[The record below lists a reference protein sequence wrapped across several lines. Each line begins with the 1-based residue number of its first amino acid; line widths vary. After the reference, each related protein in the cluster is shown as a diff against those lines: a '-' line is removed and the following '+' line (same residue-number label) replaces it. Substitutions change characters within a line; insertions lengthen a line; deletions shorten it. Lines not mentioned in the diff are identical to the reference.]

1 MLQQNNEIETI
12 INNKFMKHK
21 PRTGAVYETSEP
33 NVDYID
39 DMLISPSK
47 TLEHIHDYTYINDD
61 TLNKDIDD
69 IITSDSELNYVIYSI
84 EHDHIVPYVKFLTCK
99 SSDIIQFPRE
109 QYHSEDEDDSMGS
122 SSDDDSVSNIM
133 PYVDGESD
141 TNDIDISTIEE
152 NMNGGGEVYL
162 PNQCYE
168 YLETNFKLSDEM
180 INKNYKGFIS
190 VENNVYIFICISDTN
205 IKLNKEIDYY
215 WAIIDEIINMKS
227 INNIPICDKIIN
239 VFHSNKEIQNI
250 HDENNVP
257 IEMPIVGYTCTIN
270 KNGYSNI
277 TLSSVLTKSL
287 ITRTIEHDIFGDT
300 LILSRIPL
308 TSERNNMERLCL
320 FSKGA
325 IYIFHSE
332 FTVREIKKI
341 DNTSCICFIQDNI
354 EMWSVKDIRL
364 YSYI

>member
-39 DMLISPSK
+39 DILISPSK
-47 TLEHIHDYTYINDD
+47 TSDHIPEYTYIKDEI
-61 TLNKDIDD
+61 LNKDIDD
-69 IITSDSELNYVIYSI
+69 IITSDSEFNYVIYSM
-84 EHDHIVPYVKFLTCK
+84 EHERIVPFVKFLTCK

-109 QYHSEDEDDSMGS
+109 QYHSEDETDSMGG

-133 PYVDGESD
+133 PYVEDESD

-152 NMNGGGEVYL
+152 NMNGGADVYL

-168 YLETNFKLSDEM
+168 YLENNFGLSDEI
-180 INKNYKGFIS
+180 INKNYKGFIPF
-190 VENNVYIFICISDTN
+190 ENNVYIFIGISDVN
-205 IKLNKEIDYY
+205 IKLPDDGEYY
-215 WAIIDEIINMKS
+215 WAIIDELINMKS
-227 INNIPICDKIIN
+227 INNIPICNNITN
-239 VFHSNKEIQNI
+239 VFQSNEEIKYIYN
-250 HDENNVP
+250 ENNVP
-257 IEMPIVGYTCTIN
+257 IEIPIVGYTCTNN
-270 KNGYSNI
+270 KTGYSNI
-277 TLSSVLTKSL
+277 TLSSVSTNSL
-287 ITRTIEHDIFGDT
+287 ITRTIENDIFGDT
-300 LILSRIPL
+300 TILSRIPL
-308 TSERNNMERLCL
+308 TNERNNMERQCL

-325 IYIFHSE
+325 IYIFHSD
-332 FTVREIKKI
+332 FTRSEIKKI

-354 EMWSVKDIRL
+354 EMWSITDIRL